1 MNTLKL
7 PKIAVLLA
15 AYNGKSWIQDQI
27 NSILK
32 QNNVQVDIFVSI
44 DFSSDGTYDFLMD
57 LQKTHTNISVL
68 DYGQRFGGAAKNFY
82 RLIKDVDISK
92 YDYVSFSDQDDL
104 WFSDKL
110 YRGVS
115 AIELKGLDAYSCD
128 VKAFWQNGKT
138 KIIKKSYPQK
148 KYDFIFQSAGSGATY
163 IFRTNVLSKFKKF
176 ILANWIDVNK
186 IDLHDWLIY
195 AYCRSNNFKWLID
208 PYVGMLYR
216 QHINNEFGANTSLS
230 SYIKRWSMLRNG
242 WYFGQVFKISKLL
255 DLTPPNRSFILSN
268 FMQIRRKKIDILF
281 LVFHTIFFGKKLS

>member
-27 NSILK
+27 TSILK

-44 DFSSDGTYDFLMD
+44 DFSSDGTYDFLVD
-57 LQKTHTNISVL
+57 LQKIHTNISVL

-110 YRGVS
+110 YRGIS

-128 VKAFWQNGKT
+128 VKAFWPNGKT

-163 IFRTNVLSKFKKF
+163 IFCSNVLSEFKKF

-195 AYCRSNNFKWLID
+195 AYCRSNNFKWFID

-216 QHINNEFGANTSLS
+216 QHTNNEFGANASLS
-230 SYIKRWSMLRNG
+230 SYTKRLSMLRNG

-255 DLTPPNRSFILSN
+255 GITPPNRSFIFSN

-281 LVFHTIFFGKKLS
+281 LVLLTIFFRKKLS